1 MLAATM
7 LLVCT
12 LASGAQ
18 ADDPPVE
25 SWPNEVESIAR
36 ASDENMLE
44 GVAVMP
50 PDPHPAFSLQIP
62 HRAPGLQFSGG
73 VLMLQP
79 SADNLGWAVLTVEK
93 NYASPVPLASPYWE
107 VQSLRPGYQPGF
119 EFGASYSFARP
130 GTDFQVNWQHLRTKT
145 SDAVGVWDTGQWISP
160 FSQTGPPTADSYD
173 QINSHT
179 GVNKLLSAEGLV
191 KFAYD
196 AVNFDFGQYITIGA
210 PLTVRLFGGLSY
222 ARIQEKLVSS
232 FYGTPPPAGTP
243 FPGSVPIY
251 LSLNNTSTFSGVGPR
266 LGIDTNYQTQRGLRF
281 TGQLAGNLL
290 IGPTQPAQYEFTA
303 TSPELAAVGIP
314 VNYEFISS
322 KQVFHAIW
330 AANARLGAGF
340 SRRLS
345 NGALLTVDG
354 GYMAAVYANAL
365 GGYETNN
372 NVLALQIGSLSTAS
386 MRQTLSNFSVNGFY
400 LDAGLKF

>member
-1 MLAATM
+1 M
-7 LLVCT
+7 
-12 LASGAQ
+12 
-18 ADDPPVE
+18 
-25 SWPNEVESIAR
+25 
-36 ASDENMLE
+36 
-44 GVAVMP
+44 
-50 PDPHPAFSLQIP
+50 
-62 HRAPGLQFSGG
+62 
-73 VLMLQP
+73 
-79 SADNLGWAVLTVEK
+79 
-93 NYASPVPLASPYWE
+93 
-107 VQSLRPGYQPGF
+107 
-119 EFGASYSFARP
+119 
-130 GTDFQVNWQHLRTKT
+130 
-145 SDAVGVWDTGQWISP
+145 WDSGQWISP

-173 QINSHT
+173 QIDSHT
-179 GVNKLLSAEGLV
+179 GVNKLLSAEGQV

-196 AVNFDFGQYITIGA
+196 AVNFDFGQYISVGA

-222 ARIQEKLVSS
+222 ARIQEKLISS

-243 FPGSVPIY
+243 FPASVPIY

-266 LGIDTNYQTQRGLRF
+266 LGIDTNYQSRRGLRF

-330 AANARLGAGF
+330 AANARLGLGF
-340 SRRLS
+340 SRCLGS
-345 NGALLTVDG
+345 GVLLTVDG